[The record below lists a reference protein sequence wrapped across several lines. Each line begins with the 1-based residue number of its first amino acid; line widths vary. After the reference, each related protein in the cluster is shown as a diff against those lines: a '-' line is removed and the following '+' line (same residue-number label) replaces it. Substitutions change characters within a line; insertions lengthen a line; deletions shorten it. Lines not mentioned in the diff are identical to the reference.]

1 MRAFPSRGITS
12 IGLPRSPVPRQ
23 PLGRAPQVVPP
34 VVRRQVHPVQAAPVP
49 TPRPVPL
56 SPPRAR
62 LAAIV
67 RRRRVRHPHRQ
78 TVKEVIRIIKEPP
91 PQQTDNQESPGPR
104 AIRPLTAN
112 QRLNP
117 RHPVGTFRPVPRIT
131 WSHCRLRSWL
141 SVITDIVVFF
151 FAYAYRIRVEETAL
165 VSSAIPKTHVAI
177 DAFYLLTSPSNI
189 GPFMTWCHHV
199 PKQVCHPACEPDTR
213 CGSQPSH
220 AIRNGGEP
228 QQWNQPPKTPNISAT
243 SSKK

>member
-23 PLGRAPQVVPP
+23 PLRRAPQAVPP

-49 TPRPVPL
+49 TTRPVPL

-67 RRRRVRHPHRQ
+67 RRRRVRHPRRQ
-78 TVKEVIRIIKEPP
+78 TVTVTVKEVIIKGPGPP

-131 WSHCRLRSWL
+131 WSHCWL
-141 SVITDIVVFF
+141 N
-151 FAYAYRIRVEETAL
+151 
-165 VSSAIPKTHVAI
+165 H
-177 DAFYLLTSPSNI
+177 PSKI
-189 GPFMTWCHHV
+189 QTI
-199 PKQVCHPACEPDTR
+199 K
-213 CGSQPSH
+213 
-220 AIRNGGEP
+220 
-228 QQWNQPPKTPNISAT
+228 
-243 SSKK
+243 